1 LDNGVYKIWFARN
14 YPCYQNNTLLLDNA
28 LATMGAGLPS
38 AMMAKMIYPDRKVV
52 AICGDGGFMMNSQEL
67 ETAVRLNLDLVV
79 IILNDNAYGMIKWK
93 QEGMGFENYGLDY
106 GNPDFLK
113 NAQSYGAY
121 GYRPNSF
128 EDFKRVFTQAIH
140 APGVH
145 LIDLAVD
152 YSLNHSILNVALKE
166 KVCMV

>member
-1 LDNGVYKIWFARN
+1 
-14 YPCYQNNTLLLDNA
+14 
-28 LATMGAGLPS
+28 
-38 AMMAKMIYPDRKVV
+38 MIYPDRKVV

-113 NAQSYGAY
+113 YAQSYGAY